1 MLPEVITADG
11 SFLCERSSL
20 VSIQAFNSTALNPSL
35 HLLVRPHSP
44 SLASLVEKIVLKYGA
59 KTDDTVSFV
68 EIKGG

>member
-1 MLPEVITADG
+1 MLPEVIAADG

-20 VSIQAFNSTALNPSL
+20 VSIQAFDSAALNPSP
-35 HLLVRPHSP
+35 HLLVQPHSP
-44 SLASLVEKIVLKYGA
+44 SLTSSVERIVLKYGA